1 MEIVIAFDGSPSAAA
16 AVRAAGALLPG
27 AHATVTC
34 VRRDTATPADTA
46 AIARIALPDEVI
58 RSGIAAIDKAAEEEA
73 QATVA
78 EGLRLATDAGLDA
91 EAAVVRASGSAWAPI
106 RRLAQE
112 RDADL
117 IVCGTRGQGAF
128 SRVALGSTSSALVH
142 NLDRPVMVVPEG
154 GGESAGPIVI
164 GYDGSDMA
172 GAAIDRAAALF
183 PGRAALIVHVW
194 ESPLRHTLSGR
205 TLGSVPLRE
214 IREMTHDFEE
224 YFSEGARRLAEQGA
238 ALAVDRGLTATGVE
252 QEARG
257 GAWHG
262 LVAAAREAQASL
274 IVAGS
279 RGRGAVASTVLG
291 SVSSGLAH
299 NAETPVLI
307 VPG

>member
-16 AVRAAGALLPG
+16 AVRAAGALFPG

-34 VRRDTATPADTA
+34 VRRDTVPPADTA
-46 AIARIALPDEVI
+46 AIARIALPDDVI

-73 QATVA
+73 RATA
-78 EGLRLATDAGLDA
+78 DEGVRLAGEAGLDA
-91 EAAVVRASGSAWAPI
+91 EAAIVRASGSAWAPI

-112 RDADL
+112 RDAAV
-117 IVCGTRGQGAF
+117 IVSGTRGQGTLA
-128 SRVALGSTSSALVH
+128 RAALGSTSSALVH

-154 GGESAGPIVI
+154 EGSPAGPIVI
-164 GYDGSDMA
+164 GYDGSEMA
-172 GAAIDRAAALF
+172 GTAIECAAALF
-183 PGRAALIVHVW
+183 PGRAAVVVNVW

-205 TLGSVPLRE
+205 ALGAVPLSE
-214 IREMTHDFEE
+214 IREMTEDFEE
-224 YFSEGARRLAEQGA
+224 YFGDGARRLAEQGA
-238 ALAVDRGLTATGVE
+238 ALALDRGLTATSVE

-257 GAWHG
+257 SAWHG
-262 LVAAAREAQASL
+262 LVAAANAIGASL
-274 IVAGS
+274 IVVGS

-307 VPG
+307 VPD